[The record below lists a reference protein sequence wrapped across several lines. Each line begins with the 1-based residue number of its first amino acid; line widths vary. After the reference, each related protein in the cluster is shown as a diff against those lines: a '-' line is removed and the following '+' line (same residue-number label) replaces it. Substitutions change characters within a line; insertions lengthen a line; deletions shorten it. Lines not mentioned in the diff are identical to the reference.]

1 MVKKHSEDSVETPV
15 ESFVESANVP
25 AAVAAPV
32 NNVVPKILVRAP
44 RNKVYSFEQW
54 AKLRGK
60 PERHMRGMRAFL
72 GTNVGNKYPL
82 EKWDELFK
90 AY

>member
-1 MVKKHSEDSVETPV
+1 MAKKNLEDGLDVLAQSENDYVNVVEK
-15 ESFVESANVP
+15 
-25 AAVAAPV
+25 VAAPV
-32 NNVVPKILVRAP
+32 NTVVPKILVRAP

>member
-1 MVKKHSEDSVETPV
+1 MAKKNFEDSDTFADSQETAAAT
-15 ESFVESANVP
+15 SVP
-25 AAVAAPV
+25 TVDV
-32 NNVVPKILVRAP
+32 LPKITVKAP
-44 RNKVYSFEQW
+44 RLKVYAFEQW

-60 PERHMRGMRAFL
+60 PERHLRGMKAFL

>member
-1 MVKKHSEDSVETPV
+1 MAKKNFEDTDASVESEAEV
-15 ESFVESANVP
+15 
-25 AAVAAPV
+25 AVAVPTV
-32 NNVVPKILVRAP
+32 NVIPKITVRAP
-44 RNKVYSFEQW
+44 RLKVYSFEQW

-60 PERHMRGMRAFL
+60 PERHMRGMKAFL
-72 GTNVGNKYPL
+72 GANVGNKYPL

>member
-1 MVKKHSEDSVETPV
+1 MAKKNFEDTEASVEAEMGV
-15 ESFVESANVP
+15 
-25 AAVAAPV
+25 AVAVPTV
-32 NNVVPKILVRAP
+32 NVIPKITVRAP
-44 RNKVYSFEQW
+44 RLKVYSFEQW

-60 PERHMRGMRAFL
+60 PERHMRGMKAFL
-72 GTNVGNKYPL
+72 GANVGNKYPL